1 MKKRLSTSAFARKR
15 HSDFAT
21 DGFTIVEIIVTV
33 ALAGLFVGV
42 FVTAAQAY
50 QTVRLE
56 TQRKTEAYS
65 VAQQLAVNSRGAT
78 SESLSCSTT
87 GRQVIAENQ
96 PISFDTTAAGGVN
109 GDEALLIN
117 PQYNLYGEYLNGCN
131 GEMRVVVR
139 VAYGTPNKRENV
151 ETIAL

>member
-21 DGFTIVEIIVTV
+21 DGFTIVEIVVTV

-56 TQRKTEAYS
+56 TQRKSEAYS
-65 VAQQLAVNSRGAT
+65 VAQQLALHSRGAT
-78 SESLSCSTT
+78 NESLSCSTT
-87 GRQVIAENQ
+87 TRQTIAENQ
-96 PISFDTTAAGGVN
+96 PISFDAAAAGGIK

-117 PQYNLYGEYLNGCN
+117 PQYSLYGEYLNGCSSD
-131 GEMRVVVR
+131 MRVIVR
-139 VAYGTPNKRENV
+139 VTYGAPSKRENV